1 MAKYYNVSYPTIRL
15 RLDKLI
21 QKASN
26 DPPEND
32 TFISLVKQLTLDGE
46 VTYEAAKKLINSHRK
61 EQKQHYESVSSI
73 HINRTIFYRMVCHSQ
88 DEHKI
93 IYTYFGSPTYRFAN
107 WIILCF
113 AFNRFSDYIHP
124 PSLGTLFDRR

>member
-26 DPPEND
+26 DPPENN

-46 VTYEAAKKLINSHRK
+46 VTYEAAKKTN
-61 EQKQHYESVSSI
+61 
-73 HINRTIFYRMVCHSQ
+73 
-88 DEHKI
+88 
-93 IYTYFGSPTYRFAN
+93 
-107 WIILCF
+107 
-113 AFNRFSDYIHP
+113 
-124 PSLGTLFDRR
+124 

>member
-1 MAKYYNVSYPTIRL
+1 MLFRSFLKEMAKYYNVSYPTIWL

-46 VTYEAAKKLINSHRK
+46 VTYEAAKKLINFHRK
-61 EQKQHYESVSSI
+61 E
-73 HINRTIFYRMVCHSQ
+73 
-88 DEHKI
+88 
-93 IYTYFGSPTYRFAN
+93 
-107 WIILCF
+107 
-113 AFNRFSDYIHP
+113 
-124 PSLGTLFDRR
+124 RR